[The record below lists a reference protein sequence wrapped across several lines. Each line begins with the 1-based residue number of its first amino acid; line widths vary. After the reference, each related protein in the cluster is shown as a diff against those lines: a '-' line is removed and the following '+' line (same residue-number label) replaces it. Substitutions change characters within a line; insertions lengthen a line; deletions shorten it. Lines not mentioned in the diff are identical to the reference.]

1 MNAAPT
7 AGPQLSKTRVHDGII
22 YASGAIGRE
31 SDGSIP
37 ADFARQTRLAI
48 DDLEHSITAAG
59 GSLATVLKTTVF
71 IVEQAAFGEM
81 NAIYAERFSE
91 PLPARSTIVTG
102 MALPE
107 LLFEI
112 EAIAYVE

>member
-1 MNAAPT
+1 MNAAAT

-31 SDGSIP
+31 ADGSIP
-37 ADFARQTRLAI
+37 DDFARQVRLAI
-48 DDLEHSITAAG
+48 DDLEKSITAAG
-59 GSLATVLKTTVF
+59 GSLASVLKSTVF
-71 IVEQAAFGEM
+71 LVEQSTFGEM
-81 NAIYAERFSE
+81 NAIYAERFGD